1 MVKQSLPT
9 PEIRGSNPVIGNIFL
24 LNVCRKD
31 EKKMEAG
38 NGPFVKK
45 SRHGQF
51 YNFGNNNT
59 EILWILY
66 SWMLLMPK
74 VRHSN
79 LT

>member
-1 MVKQSLPT
+1 MSYKRVVAQLVKQSLPT

-45 SRHGQF
+45 SGTLKMAQLP
-51 YNFGNNNT
+51 NT
-59 EILWILY
+59 
-66 SWMLLMPK
+66 
-74 VRHSN
+74 
-79 LT
+79 